1 MWQMQTRR
9 EFLVSSAL
17 LGVAACTRSGSPT
30 GMAPRAMPPLGF
42 STLGAP
48 AWSWIR
54 ILDVAKENGFETLE
68 LRGIEGEMDLS
79 KVPALAPARL
89 ADARRELAERGLRVV
104 CLGSSANMH
113 EFDPAKRAAQ
123 FAEARRFIELA
134 PSLGAPFVRVFPNQ
148 WVRGVERERV
158 LQQITSGLRELGS
171 HAREHG
177 VTILVESHGE
187 FTDSA
192 TLLSVLQRA
201 DSPAVA
207 LLWDAHHTFVS
218 GGESPEESVRRLGP
232 WIRHVHLKDSVP
244 EGTGRRYVLTGA
256 GTVPVRRQV
265 EALVKLGY
273 AGAYSF
279 EWEKRWH
286 PEIEAPEIA
295 IPHFARTT
303 RSWLREALPNGTR
316 LG

>member
-1 MWQMQTRR
+1 MWRTQTRR
-9 EFLVSSAL
+9 EFLVTSTL
-17 LGVAACTRSGSPT
+17 LGAAACTRGRTSAAAT
-30 GMAPRAMPPLGF
+30 PRALPPLGF

-48 AWSWIR
+48 SWSWIR
-54 ILDVAKENGFETLE
+54 ILDAATESGFETLE

-79 KVPALAPARL
+79 KVPALAPSRI
-89 ADARRELAERGLRVV
+89 ADARRELADRGLRVV

-123 FAEARRFIELA
+123 FAEARRFVALA
-134 PSLGAPFVRVFPNQ
+134 QALGAPYVRVFPNQ
-148 WVRGVERERV
+148 WVQGVERERV
-158 LQQITSGLRELGS
+158 LAQIVAGLRELGT

-192 TLLSVLQRA
+192 TLLAVLEGA
-201 DSPAVA
+201 DSPAIA

-218 GGESPEESVRRLGP
+218 GGESPEESVRRLGR
-232 WIRHVHLKDSVP
+232 WIRHVHLKDSRP
-244 EGTGRRYVLTGA
+244 EGTGRRYVLTGT
-256 GTVPVRRQV
+256 GNVPVRRQV
-265 EALVKLGY
+265 EALLQLGY

-295 IPHFARTT
+295 IPHFAATT
-303 RSWLREALPNGTR
+303 RAWLREALPNGTR